1 MGVSENAIIRVEH
14 LTAAYEGDVIID
26 NVSFEVNRGEV
37 FVMLGSS
44 GCGKTTL
51 LKHMNGLYSPASGR
65 VLIDGDDIA
74 TAQ

>member
-26 NVSFEVNRGEV
+26 NVSFEVYRGEV

-44 GCGKTTL
+44 
-51 LKHMNGLYSPASGR
+51 
-65 VLIDGDDIA
+65 A
-74 TAQ
+74 TRFA

>member
-37 FVMLGSS
+37 FVILGAS
-44 GCGKTTL
+44 GCGKTPEAHEWPIL
-51 LKHMNGLYSPASGR
+51 ARIG
-65 VLIDGDDIA
+65 
-74 TAQ
+74 